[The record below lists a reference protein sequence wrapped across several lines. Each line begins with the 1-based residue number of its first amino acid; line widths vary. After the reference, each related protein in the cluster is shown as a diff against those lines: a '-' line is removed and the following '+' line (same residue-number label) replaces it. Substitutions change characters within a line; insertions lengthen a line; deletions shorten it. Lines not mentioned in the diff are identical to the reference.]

1 MIEIKM
7 FKQVNLTGATFIEG
21 FPGAG
26 LVGPM
31 TISYIVDKLKMDYVG
46 YITSSDF
53 PPLVSIHKSEPMPP
67 IRIYCSSGNKGDK
80 IVTIFAEFAIPLEL
94 VTSLSDAVYK
104 FIIDNGI
111 SNIYS
116 IGGIPVDKPSNNVF
130 VLASTSKLIAA
141 AQKANMKPVGEGVAT
156 GVSAMLLMKATFDKM
171 PDLNI
176 MIPILPDT
184 ITPKYAEKAIASLN
198 TFVKLNIDISE
209 LEKEAQEVEA
219 KIRDIIAK
227 HRETHNTL
235 KKDVYSGPSLYA

>member
-7 FKQVNLTGATFIEG
+7 FKQVNLNGATLIEG

-53 PPLVSIHKSEPMPP
+53 PPLISIHKSEPMPP
-67 IRIYCSSGNKGDK
+67 IRIYCSSGKGEK

-94 VTSLSDAVYK
+94 VTSLSDVVYK
-104 FIIDNGI
+104 FIKDNGI
-111 SNIYS
+111 TSIYS
-116 IGGIPVDKPSNNVF
+116 IGGIPVDKVTNNVF
-130 VLASTSKLIAA
+130 VLASTSKLLSA
-141 AQKANMKPVGEGVAT
+141 AQNAKMKPVGEGVAT
-156 GVSAMLLMKATFDKM
+156 GVSAMLLMRATLDKL

-176 MIPILPDT
+176 MVPIIPDT
-184 ITPKYAEKAIASLN
+184 ITPKYAEQAIASLDK
-198 TFVKLNIDISE
+198 FVKLNIDISE
-209 LEKEAQEVEA
+209 LEKEALEVEA
-219 KIRDIIAK
+219 KIRDIISK